1 MYCAIIAPEIVR
13 RLSRP
18 VFDTTR
24 FLNRPE
30 LQGYAISS
38 RAPHFRPNAETARSA
53 AIFPETAHAFR
64 SSFDVACCPSGLPTW
79 YELASVEQ
87 GNLADD
93 LLVGG
98 ASGSTVYYDDTAL

>member
-1 MYCAIIAPEIVR
+1 M
-13 RLSRP
+13 RLLRLKLSGVLADLFLIRP
-18 VFDTTR
+18 V